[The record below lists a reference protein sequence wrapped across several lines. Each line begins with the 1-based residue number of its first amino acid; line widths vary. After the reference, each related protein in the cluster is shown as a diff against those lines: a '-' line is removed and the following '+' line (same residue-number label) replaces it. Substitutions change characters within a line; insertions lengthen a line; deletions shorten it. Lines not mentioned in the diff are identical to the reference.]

1 MYYRRRDIIEAVL
14 IFDADNTLWDTDSV
28 FRSAQLALLEILAKY
43 GLLTDPESQLETL
56 RMLDREL
63 FSKMGRFEYD
73 FKVLSAALAYYY
85 YKQLPLKDAVHKAI
99 SDSKEGYCYQLAVV
113 IDDACHAFKQGLSGI
128 PNLYSDTE
136 AMLSSICALR
146 ASKNPVATVL
156 LSEGEPGRLKLI
168 LEAHKIVRRGF
179 FDDII
184 IERTKSK
191 EIFERAKQSGLK
203 HLHKRGDSAQTLFFL
218 IGDSLKRDIKFG
230 NQLGFVTVYKPS
242 PFMGREEPRE
252 LDERPCYTIQKL
264 AELPSLLNSLGFP
277 AGT

>member
-1 MYYRRRDIIEAVL
+1 MKAVL

-28 FRSAQLALLEILAKY
+28 FRSAQLALLETLAKD

-63 FSKMGRFEYD
+63 FSQMGRFEYD

-85 YKQLPLKDAVHKAI
+85 SRQLLLKDAVYQAI
-99 SDSKEGYCYQLAVV
+99 SDMKKGYCSQLAVV

-128 PNLYSDTE
+128 PNLYPGTE
-136 AMLSSICALR
+136 AMLSYISALR
-146 ASKNPVATVL
+146 ASENPVATVL
-156 LSEGEPGRLKLI
+156 LSEGEPERLKRI
-168 LEAHKIVRRGF
+168 LKAHQIVRRGF

-184 IERTKSK
+184 IEKTKSK
-191 EIFERAKQSGLK
+191 ETFERAKQSGLK
-203 HLHKRGDSAQTLFFL
+203 HLRKAGDSTQTLFFL
-218 IGDSLKRDIKFG
+218 VGDSLKRDIKFG

-252 LDERPCYTIQKL
+252 LDERPCYIIQNL
-264 AELPSLLNSLGFP
+264 GELPSLLNSLGLP
-277 AGT
+277 LSQAAVS